1 MPVSAPSCDHERNH
15 HAGWKGWAADDD
27 PDIPDLFVHPL
38 AECSDVAFPE
48 QGRRVAMYENERIA
62 KYDDPGRRLFFR
74 RLCRCRICRHRLLC
88 RGRFLS
94 ESRRRGGEQD
104 AGADQ
109 TPERHG
115 LAWNTAR
122 SSPSLNS
129 SSIGPSMS

>member
-1 MPVSAPSCDHERNH
+1 MGIVISTGTFLPCSSPGFQRGELSSARTAS
-15 HAGWKGWAADDD
+15 AD
-27 PDIPDLFVHPL
+27 
-38 AECSDVAFPE
+38 
-48 QGRRVAMYENERIA
+48 N
-62 KYDDPGRRLFFR
+62 
-74 RLCRCRICRHRLLC
+74 LL
-88 RGRFLS
+88 S
-94 ESRRRGGEQD
+94 GGEQD

>member
-1 MPVSAPSCDHERNH
+1 
-15 HAGWKGWAADDD
+15 
-27 PDIPDLFVHPL
+27 
-38 AECSDVAFPE
+38 
-48 QGRRVAMYENERIA
+48 MYENERIA

-94 ESRRRGGEQD
+94 ESRRWGGEQD